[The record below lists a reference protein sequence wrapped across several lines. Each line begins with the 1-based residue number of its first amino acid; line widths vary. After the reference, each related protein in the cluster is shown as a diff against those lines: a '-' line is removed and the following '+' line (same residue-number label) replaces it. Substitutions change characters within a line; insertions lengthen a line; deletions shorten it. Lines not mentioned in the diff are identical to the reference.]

1 MAPPFLFSPL
11 FQAALSNV
19 ILIGSFLVWKM
30 AQLHRLYD
38 TIADHRGTEAG
49 SQSEEQHLATLVTSQ
64 GLHGCIVDHLDGV
77 LKGGF
82 KLEANP
88 PFREVVR
95 FGERPIAEHGTRVA
109 HRHHVVLP

>member
-1 MAPPFLFSPL
+1 FLFYSL
-11 FQAALSNV
+11 LQTALADV
-19 ILIGSFLVWKM
+19 IFVGPFLVWKM
-30 AQLHRLYD
+30 AQFHRLYD

-95 FGERPIAEHGTRVA
+95 FGERPIA
-109 HRHHVVLP
+109 